1 MSNSPS
7 IVQDTTADIVK
18 NSISGASE
26 SISSIV
32 GSNDGPAS
40 SSPSSGTGWYFRMFF
55 AFVILSLIG
64 INIFGYASLISDT
77 INEVFGGPFKQ
88 LAALLGFYTGETI
101 KQTAEMSAE
110 GTKFGADVAKDVV
123 VNTVDAVGEQAKT
136 ASNAID
142 EIDVET
148 VPKKTDDDELDEV
161 PYVDRDELMASF
173 EDAKKFRD
181 EKEEQETNKA
191 FIEDDAGSTI
201 QNGRNSNGKGW
212 CYIGEDRGFRSCV
225 EVGNNQECMS
235 GDIFPTKDVCINP
248 SLRH

>member
-1 MSNSPS
+1 MSNSAS
-7 IVQDTTADIVK
+7 IIQDKTADIVK

-32 GSNDGPAS
+32 GSDSTSGTTTTSGS
-40 SSPSSGTGWYFRMFF
+40 SSWYFRIFF

-64 INIFGYASLISDT
+64 INIFGYASLISET

-88 LAALLGFYTGETI
+88 LGALLGFYTGETI
-101 KQTAEMSAE
+101 KQTAELSAE

-123 VNTVDAVGEQAKT
+123 VNTVDAVGEQAKNT
-136 ASNAID
+136 SNAID

-148 VPKKTDDDELDEV
+148 VPTKKEDEMDDV

-181 EKEEQETNKA
+181 EKEEQTTNKV

-201 QNGRNSNGKGW
+201 QNGRNANGKGW

-225 EVGNNQECMS
+225 EVGDNQECMS
-235 GDIFPTKDVCINP
+235 GDIFPTKDMCINP

>member
-7 IVQDTTADIVK
+7 IVQDKTADIVK
-18 NSISGASE
+18 NSISGATE

-32 GSNDGPAS
+32 GSDSTAGPTTTSGS
-40 SSPSSGTGWYFRMFF
+40 SSWYFRIFF

-64 INIFGYASLISDT
+64 INIFGYASLISET

-88 LAALLGFYTGETI
+88 LGALFGFYTGETI

-123 VNTVDAVGEQAKT
+123 VNTIDAVGEQAKNT
-136 ASNAID
+136 SNAID

-148 VPKKTDDDELDEV
+148 VPIKKEDEIDDV

-181 EKEEQETNKA
+181 EKEEQTSNKA

-201 QNGRNSNGKGW
+201 QNGRNANGKGW

-225 EVGNNQECMS
+225 EVGDNQECMS
-235 GDIFPTKDVCINP
+235 GDIFPTKDMCINP

>member
-7 IVQDTTADIVK
+7 IVQDKTADIVK
-18 NSISGASE
+18 NSISGATE

-32 GSNDGPAS
+32 GSDSATGSTTTSGS
-40 SSPSSGTGWYFRMFF
+40 SSWYFRIFF

-64 INIFGYASLISDT
+64 INIFGYASLISET

-88 LAALLGFYTGETI
+88 LGALLGFYTGETI

-123 VNTVDAVGEQAKT
+123 VNTVDAVGEQAKNT
-136 ASNAID
+136 SNAID

-148 VPKKTDDDELDEV
+148 VPIKKEDEMDDV

-181 EKEEQETNKA
+181 EKEEQTSNKA

-201 QNGRNSNGKGW
+201 QNGRNANGKGW

-225 EVGNNQECMS
+225 EVGDNQECMS
-235 GDIFPTKDVCINP
+235 GDIFPTKDMCINP

>member
-7 IVQDTTADIVK
+7 IVQDKTADIVK
-18 NSISGASE
+18 NSISGATE

-32 GSNDGPAS
+32 GSDSATGPTTTSGS
-40 SSPSSGTGWYFRMFF
+40 SSWYFRIFF

-64 INIFGYASLISDT
+64 INIFGYASLISET

-88 LAALLGFYTGETI
+88 LGALFGFYTGETI

-123 VNTVDAVGEQAKT
+123 VNTIDAVGEQAKNT
-136 ASNAID
+136 SNAID

-148 VPKKTDDDELDEV
+148 VPIKKEDEIDDV

-181 EKEEQETNKA
+181 EKEEQTSNKA

-201 QNGRNSNGKGW
+201 QNGRNANGKGW

-225 EVGNNQECMS
+225 EVGDNQECMS
-235 GDIFPTKDVCINP
+235 GDIFPTKDMCINP